1 MPNTKHQI
9 KNTNFMADDQ
19 GPKIASIDELVNEL
33 TKKNSS
39 TPPSGGPAPSTP
51 PKPPMGS
58 QFQPNPMPAPT
69 PAPKTVAPQPEIPKP
84 KFTPPPPPS
93 AMPRPAPS
101 PAPTAPSAKP
111 PMSSVQAPSAPPT
124 GGPKEY
130 QSSIRTMKDDIA
142 TLKQGQKPA
151 GVDVPRIMQPSPLP
165 SAPVAPKPP
174 VPGQPQQF
182 KMPSVD
188 LGQAEKTGPL
198 PQTKPERPFPSPVP
212 TPSPEKTQ
220 VYVPPS
226 AGQGISGGGNN
237 RLFMVIGGAALFLGF
252 LYWFLVLRAPA
263 PEIVSTP
270 TPTPTPVATPVAT
283 LSELFNAQE
292 YTMSIDASNSE
303 DSFSA
308 SLSTVAVEGGK
319 FRQIRLKDMQGGNVP
334 WTSLASVSQ
343 QVLNSLG
350 GEVAVFAYGQK
361 EMFGQNGQLN
371 PAAPVGTRA
380 VIVAEVRDASS
391 AIQWITA
398 WEPTMTEAFRKPFS
412 LNPAQQP
419 DPNFMNSSY
428 QGASIRFRN
437 FPFPDRSIDVGVISS
452 INRKIYLVIAG
463 SRESMFSS
471 IEALRGISKS
481 MMPISSPTPI
491 PTPSPTP
498 LP

>member
-1 MPNTKHQI
+1 
-9 KNTNFMADDQ
+9 MADDQ

-51 PKPPMGS
+51 PKPPMSS

-101 PAPTAPSAKP
+101 PVPTTPSTPIP
-111 PMSSVQAPSAPPT
+111 PAQTPSVP
-124 GGPKEY
+124 GKEY

-182 KMPSVD
+182 KMPSVN

-198 PQTKPERPFPSPVP
+198 PQVKPERPFPSPVP

-220 VYVPPS
+220 VYVPPT
-226 AGQGISGGGNN
+226 AGQGVSGGGNN
-237 RLFMVIGGAALFLGF
+237 RLFMFIGGAALLLGF

-292 YTMSIDASNSE
+292 YTMAIDASNSE
-303 DSFSA
+303 DSFST
-308 SLSTVAVEGGK
+308 SLSAVAVEGGK
-319 FRQIRLKDMQGGNVP
+319 FRKIILKDMQGGDMS

-350 GEVAVFAYGQK
+350 GDAAVFAYGQK
-361 EMFGQNGQLN
+361 EMFDQNGQLN

-380 VIVAEVRDASS
+380 VIVVEVRDASS
-391 AIQWITA
+391 AIQGITA
-398 WEPTMTEAFRKPFS
+398 WEPTMTESFRQSFS
-412 LNPAQQP
+412 LNPARQP

-481 MMPISSPTPI
+481 MMPVSSPTPSPTPIPTSSPTPI
-491 PTPSPTP
+491 PTASPTP
-498 LP
+498 LPY